1 VVYCGAEISNSLK
14 SNWAISSSPV
24 GFATALLQKGCLAV
38 RSPAKIELSLKLK
51 SSVISISLQARPGD
65 L

>member
-1 VVYCGAEISNSLK
+1 VGYCGAEISNSLK
-14 SNWAISSSPV
+14 SNKAISFSPEK
-24 GFATALLQKGCLAV
+24 FETALFQNGCLAF
-38 RSPAKIELSLKLK
+38 RSPAKIDLRLKLK